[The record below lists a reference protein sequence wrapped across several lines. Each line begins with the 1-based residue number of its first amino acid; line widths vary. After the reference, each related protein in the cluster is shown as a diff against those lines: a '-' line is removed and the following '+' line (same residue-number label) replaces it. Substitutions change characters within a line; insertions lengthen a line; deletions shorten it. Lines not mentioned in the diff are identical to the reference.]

1 MTQIAQF
8 VRHAVQTGA
17 GKVATVCGDRQRT
30 WQEFDDRIRRLAEA
44 MHALGLKPGDR
55 IGILSLNSDRYL
67 ESLFGLSLGGFVF
80 VPINTRLAPPEIVFW
95 LTDSGCSALFVDD
108 AFALALPK
116 VLPET
121 PGVKHV
127 VYIGEGACP
136 SALTDYEALLAGAQP
151 FAHSIGADNDL
162 AGIFYTGGTTGRSKG
177 VMLSHNNIMSN
188 ALNIYPSTL
197 ADEDT
202 RYIHAGPMFHLA
214 DNAMTYLVTGFR
226 GTHYFMPRYEPLA
239 LMHMIEQHRIT
250 LLLIV
255 PTMINMM
262 VNHPDV
268 MKHDLS
274 SVQRLLFGASPM
286 PEAVLRRASEV
297 MPEVKFCHLYGQS
310 ESSPVLTAL
319 DPRYTCFDGPYSGRV
334 KSAGRA
340 VLDCDIEIHD
350 ADDNEVPRGTIGELC
365 ARGPMVMLGYWKQP
379 EMTTH
384 TLRNGWLHTG
394 DGAYMD
400 DEGFIFIVDRVK
412 DMIISGGENVYSAE
426 TEEALYS
433 HNSVAECAVIGVPD
447 DKWGER
453 VHAIVRLKQGLR
465 ATPEDLIAHCHTL
478 IANYKCP
485 RSLDLRE
492 EPLPLSGAGKI
503 LKTDLRAPYWA
514 GKEKRVN

>member
-1 MTQIAQF
+1 
-8 VRHAVQTGA
+8 
-17 GKVATVCGDRQRT
+17 
-30 WQEFDDRIRRLAEA
+30 
-44 MHALGLKPGDR
+44 
-55 IGILSLNSDRYL
+55 
-67 ESLFGLSLGGFVF
+67 
-80 VPINTRLAPPEIVFW
+80 
-95 LTDSGCSALFVDD
+95 
-108 AFALALPK
+108 
-116 VLPET
+116 
-121 PGVKHV
+121 
-127 VYIGEGACP
+127 
-136 SALTDYEALLAGAQP
+136 
-151 FAHSIGADNDL
+151 
-162 AGIFYTGGTTGRSKG
+162 
-177 VMLSHNNIMSN
+177 
-188 ALNIYPSTL
+188 
-197 ADEDT
+197 
-202 RYIHAGPMFHLA
+202 
-214 DNAMTYLVTGFR
+214 
-226 GTHYFMPRYEPLA
+226 
-239 LMHMIEQHRIT
+239 
-250 LLLIV
+250 LLIV

-485 RSLDLRE
+485 RTLDLRE